1 MHEAHFQLEVIT
13 PVFMRGANQN
23 KAEIRAASI
32 KGLMRWWF
40 RALAGS
46 YFGNDVEELRRAE
59 EYVFGSTNQKS
70 RVVVEV
76 VKEHVEEKF
85 YPLPMVW
92 KKKKGVTTR
101 VSQRAI
107 TPGSKFTL
115 LLTSD
120 DEEVLKLA
128 CYSLIG
134 LVYFGGIGF
143 RCSRGAGS
151 LKISRIRSD
160 VQLIDLPKNKK
171 QLGHM
176 VNDLTVE
183 IAKILKKTFLRDLKH
198 ENKNYIS
205 YSSFWCFYLFLW
217 GEKTELEEVYYRS
230 NNLESERLTL
240 LDLFEKEFKNKNNHL
255 SNYGYRDFVFGLPR
269 GPKKD
274 RRASP
279 IKVGVTELSEKY
291 HVRVSV
297 FKTKIFKPGMNVN
310 WDNIFVFLENIG
322 AERIYPER

>member
-1 MHEAHFQLEVIT
+1 MYNSTFTLEAIT

-40 RALAGS
+40 RALSGS
-46 YFGNDVEELRRAE
+46 YFGNDVEGLRRVE
-59 EYVFGSTNQKS
+59 EYVFGSTKRES

-76 VKEHVEEKF
+76 VKEHVEERF
-85 YPLPMVW
+85 CPLPMVW

-107 TPGSKFTL
+107 APGSKFTL

-151 LKISRIRSD
+151 LKISSLKSD
-160 VQLIDLPKNKK
+160 VQLIDLPKNKN
-171 QLGHM
+171 QLGQM

-183 IAKILKKTFLRDLKH
+183 IAKILKKTFLCDH
-198 ENKNYIS
+198 ENKNCTS

-217 GEKTELEEVYYRS
+217 GEKAELEEVYYRS
-230 NNLESERLTL
+230 NNLENERLTL

-269 GPKKD
+269 GTKKD

-279 IKVGVTELSEKY
+279 IKVGITELSEKY

-297 FKTKIFKPGMNVN
+297 FKTKIFKPGMNVK

-322 AERIYPER
+322 AEIIYPER